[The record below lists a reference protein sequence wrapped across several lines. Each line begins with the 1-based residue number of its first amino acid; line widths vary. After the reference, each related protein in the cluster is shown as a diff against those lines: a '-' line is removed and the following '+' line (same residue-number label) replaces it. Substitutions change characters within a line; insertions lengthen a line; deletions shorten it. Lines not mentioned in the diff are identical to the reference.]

1 MWKEHKN
8 CEYFEQLAKPLHISL
23 SLEASLSEIPK
34 VEVYLKSNKHDVE
47 VEAGTK
53 KKIEA

>member
-1 MWKEHKN
+1 M
-8 CEYFEQLAKPLHISL
+8 
-23 SLEASLSEIPK
+23 EIPK

-53 KKIEA
+53 KKIET

>member
-1 MWKEHKN
+1 M
-8 CEYFEQLAKPLHISL
+8 
-23 SLEASLSEIPK
+23 EIPK

-47 VEAGTK
+47 VVAGTN